1 MFTKRIFSERLSL
14 LINKNKLSKQA
25 VANAINVSRPA
36 VSQFA
41 NGENLPSVEKL
52 VALADFFDVSID
64 YLVGRSN
71 DPRRH

>member
-1 MFTKRIFSERLSL
+1 MLLKNIFAKRLSL
-14 LINKNKLSKQA
+14 LINERKTSKQA

-41 NGENLPSVEKL
+41 SGENLPSVEKL
-52 VALADFFDVSID
+52 VALANYFNVSID
-64 YLVGRSN
+64 YLVGRSD